1 MFARRGTAF
10 GTAELILPGTVRV
23 PAEDPLPSSETRRTL
38 QVKCCA
44 SRLSTHQRPCAR
56 FRNSQDQQA
65 RYCCSAGV
73 EGPTRMIVVRDGE
86 HGGVG
91 DLAEN
96 LRGQVP
102 PKYPAVLAGLHEVGK
117 GLIDWSHQCV

>member
-1 MFARRGTAF
+1 MRHLYR
-10 GTAELILPGTVRV
+10 
-23 PAEDPLPSSETRRTL
+23 SSETRRTL
-38 QVKCCA
+38 LVECWA
-44 SRLSTHQRPCAR
+44 SRLGIHQRPCAR
-56 FRNSQDQQA
+56 FRNSQDEQA

-73 EGPTRMIVVRDGE
+73 EGPIGMVVVRDGE

-102 PKYPAVLAGLHEVGK
+102 TKYPAVLAGLHEVGK
-117 GLIDWSHQCV
+117 GLIN